1 MLSGKLQSE
10 SVRAAAAI
18 TGAIIAE
25 LTIAVIILLII
36 AVIREATVGLITR
49 RMVAVIHELILVFT
63 IRPTIRVI
71 TEAIIAVT
79 THIIAAI
86 TRLSDVLTG
95 AVLFA
100 ATQEEQIAV
109 IKGDMP
115 PEDT

>member
-1 MLSGKLQSE
+1 MPSGKLPSE

-25 LTIAVIILLII
+25 LTIAVIIPLIT
-36 AVIREATVGLITR
+36 AAIREATIGLITR
-49 RMVAVIHELILVFT
+49 RMVAAIHELILAFT
-63 IRPTIRVI
+63 IRPTIQVI
-71 TEAIIAVT
+71 TGAIIAVT
-79 THIIAAI
+79 THTIAAI

-100 ATQEEQIAV
+100 ATPEEQIAV
-109 IKGDMP
+109 IKGDTP